1 MYGFWD
7 MECNIQ
13 NFFSFW
19 TIFTLLPP
27 PPSPSLTTFQNQNFK
42 KNEKKKTPGD
52 IIILL
57 ICTINEYYSMSGS
70 WDMEHNW
77 QNCFSFWV
85 IFCPF
90 TPLTTKKIKILK
102 KTKKKP
108 GDTSFYTSATKIMI
122 ICYTVLEIWHLTDV
136 IVIFHIGQFFAILP
150 P

>member
-27 PPSPSLTTFQNQNFK
+27 PLPLPNNLSKSKFQK
-42 KNEKKKTPGD
+42 KWKKKTPGD